1 VQAAAPAPVV
11 KKEKPAPVKM
21 KTEVKKKKSASSS
34 SSSSS
39 SSSRSSSSSSSSSS
53 SKKSSSSSSKSKKM
67 PAKPTGK
74 LKELTK
80 QELLDQAMKA
90 YKWWEHPDLPEGQ
103 TWKTL
108 EHNALCFPPEYKPH
122 HVPLYHKGAPVELT
136 PECEELATFYAM
148 CPEDGPQLGNGETR
162 PVFRQNF
169 FEDFRKA
176 LGKDHEIKKFNDLDF
191 SRIREHIDKEKL
203 IKKAATV
210 DEKAAAKEE
219 KMALQG
225 KFGFALVDGHLEK
238 VGNTMAEPPSLF
250 RGRGKHP
257 LMGKVK
263 QRIMPEQV
271 SINIGQKAK
280 VPICPQPGHAWGRVQ
295 HDNSV
300 TWLASWN
307 ENILG
312 NNKYVML
319 AAQSSFKGKSDRDK
333 YGKAMRLKGAIDKVM
348 MYYSLVVGFVGWLIL
363 VDWL

>member
-1 VQAAAPAPVV
+1 MPKKIKIEEEVATKKKKKAASSSTSSSSVMSGNKKKGAPAKV
-11 KKEKPAPVKM
+11 KKEPSKPI
-21 KTEVKKKKSASSS
+21 
-34 SSSSS
+34 
-39 SSSRSSSSSSSSSS
+39 
-53 SKKSSSSSSKSKKM
+53 
-67 PAKPTGK
+67 GK

-103 TWKTL
+103 AWKTL

-122 HVPLYHKGAPVELT
+122 NVPLLHKGKPVALT
-136 PECEELATFYAM
+136 PECEELATFYAL
-148 CPEDGPQLGNGETR
+148 CPEDGPQLGNAETR
-162 PVFRQNF
+162 PVFRKNF
-169 FEDFRKA
+169 FEDFRRA
-176 LGKDHEIKKFNDLDF
+176 LGKDHEIKKFEDLDF

-219 KMALQG
+219 KLGLQA

-257 LMGKVK
+257 LMGKAK

-271 SINIGQKAK
+271 SINIGQRAR

-300 TWLASWN
+300 TWLASWY

-333 YGKAMRLKGAIDKVM
+333 YGKAMRLKGAIDKVRGSVS
-348 MYYSLVVGFVGWLIL
+348 SLPFFFNP
-363 VDWL
+363 